1 VRLCDYCALEIQD
14 EAVYCRYCHRQL
26 RSYAGIRGKIRCPY
40 CAEWIE
46 RDAAECEFCDHVL
59 TPAEPEPE
67 PEPPPVEPAAPPR
80 QAWDPR
86 DVLLEDIAAPTGG
99 PPEPPPPRRSRFFGM
114 GVKSGEPAHTGEESA
129 FAPETEIEIPRKRVG
144 LFGLGRSGKEPP
156 ALEPLPPEPAVPAAL
171 WGASYI
177 EQTPLP
183 PSPDLVTRGRGKPPP
198 PPQPTSAEGG
208 RGKGCSSL
216 LIVLIFVVAA
226 AVVLALVFRSGMP
239 DLASLLPPS
248 PQPTATQLLPTAAV
262 LPTFPPATPVP
273 QGTPGEPQIANC
285 LGWDEVTAEDVGQ
298 TLCVYGDLRRWF
310 AADEIPFVA
319 LFSEERGT
327 FAIVDREG
335 IHYEVQPGS
344 CIMVT
349 GEVELMAGT
358 RPFID
363 ADGTPLTCP

>member
-1 VRLCDYCALEIQD
+1 MRLCDYCALEIQD

-26 RSYAGIRGKIRCPY
+26 RPYPGIRGKIRCPY

-46 RDAAECEFCDHVL
+46 RDAAECEYCEHVL
-59 TPAEPEPE
+59 TQAEPQ
-67 PEPPPVEPAAPPR
+67 PEPPPIAPAAPPR
-80 QAWDPR
+80 KAWDPR
-86 DVLLEDIAAPTGG
+86 DVLLEDTPPPTGE
-99 PPEPPPPRRSRFFGM
+99 PPGSPPPRRSRFFGL
-114 GVKSGEPAHTGEESA
+114 GVKSGEPGPTVEGSA
-129 FAPETEIEIPRKRVG
+129 FAPETEIELPKKRGG

-156 ALEPLPPEPAVPAAL
+156 ALGPLPPEPAVPAAL

-177 EQTPLP
+177 EQTPLT
-183 PSPDLVTRGRGKPPP
+183 PSPDLVSRGRSKPPP
-198 PPQPTSAEGG
+198 PPPPTSAEAG
-208 RGKGCSSL
+208 RGKRSSSL
-216 LIVLIFVVAA
+216 LIVLILVVAA
-226 AVVLALVFRSGMP
+226 AVVLAVVFRSGTP
-239 DLASLLPPS
+239 DLASLLPPP
-248 PQPTATQLLPTAAV
+248 PQPTATQPLPTAAV

-285 LGWDEVTAEDVGQ
+285 LGWDEVTAENAGQ
-298 TLCVYGDLRRWF
+298 TLCVYGDLKRWF

-319 LFSEERGT
+319 LFTEERGT
-327 FAIVDREG
+327 FAIVDRKG

-344 CIMVT
+344 CITVT